1 MIQLYLDLGDVRDEN
16 DMTQAIRKKEK
27 AVKASFKIQITD
39 EERKQRDS
47 QQTTEYHTGAGM
59 VTLDKED
66 QEELQASNLAK
77 IAEEG
82 ARESSDDGDA
92 DDDEESTDPD
102 EDLGF

>member
-1 MIQLYLDLGDVRDEN
+1 MTQLYLDLGDVRDEN

-39 EERKQRDS
+39 EERKLRDS
-47 QQTTEYHTGAGM
+47 QNTTEYHTGEGM
-59 VTLDKED
+59 VTLEKED

-82 ARESSDDGDA
+82 ARESSDDGDE
-92 DDDEESTDPD
+92 DDESDDPD
-102 EDLGF
+102 EDLNF